1 MFLFPVYMQNL
12 SLVLYTQLLKLN
24 SVCAIY
30 QWWKLFVG
38 ILGEPQVELSMCNLS
53 MVGTVCGNFRGTPS

>member
-30 QWWKLFVG
+30 QWWELFVG
-38 ILGEPQVELSMCNLS
+38 ILGEPQVELCM
-53 MVGTVCGNFRGTPS
+53 